1 MDNYEETVTLL
12 LKNLGN
18 REIYEIKSWIIKV
31 RNNTVKNVIIIMFFI
46 NILRICCV
54 NYYWIFPILFQ

>member
-31 RNNTVKNVIIIMFFI
+31 RNNTVKNVIIII
-46 NILRICCV
+46 
-54 NYYWIFPILFQ
+54 